1 MINRKLFVVGALLL
15 LCVGLVVI
23 SVNSTPVVAET
34 KGDTFSAMAY
44 LPTGAGPRMIGAG
57 ATANLTIYVQ
67 RYSTDDEAK
76 QYAATLLEKGPNELL
91 KSLQEAKSIG
101 SVQMQRRM
109 GFFELKFIRS
119 KPTATG
125 RRIVGVCDRPI
136 GFLESYFSAR
146 SEDNK
151 FGIVIIDL
159 KTNKKGKEE
168 GEGELIY
175 AAKVTVLEGNK
186 VEVENYGIDPVK
198 LMGVRKF

>member
-1 MINRKLFVVGALLL
+1 MRHRKLLLTAVLLL
-15 LCVGLVVI
+15 LGVGLAVLPA
-23 SVNSTPVVAET
+23 SSTHVDART

-44 LPTGAGPRMIGAG
+44 LPAGAGPRMMGAG
-57 ATANLTIYVQ
+57 STANLTIYVE
-67 RYSTDDEAK
+67 RYTTDDEAK
-76 QYAATLLEKGPNELL
+76 QYAGTLLEKGPDELL
-91 KSLQEAKSIG
+91 KSLRDAKSIG

-109 GFFELKFIRS
+109 GFFELKLIRS
-119 KPTATG
+119 RPIETG
-125 RRIVGVCDRPI
+125 RRIVGVCDRQI
-136 GFLESYFSAR
+136 GFLESYFSGR
-146 SEDNK
+146 SLDNK

-168 GEGELIY
+168 GEGQLIY

>member
-1 MINRKLFVVGALLL
+1 MGTRRRLLL
-15 LCVGLVVI
+15 GIVI
-23 SVNSTPVVAET
+23 FFAVALAVMPAKSTHVDAKA
-34 KGDTFSAMAY
+34 KGDSFSAMAY
-44 LPTGAGPRMIGAG
+44 LPSGAGPRMIGAG
-57 ATANLTIYVQ
+57 ATANLTIYVE
-67 RYSTDDEAK
+67 RYSTDEEAK
-76 QYAATLLEKGPNELL
+76 QYAGTLLEKGPDELL
-91 KSLQEAKSIG
+91 KSLQDAKPIG
-101 SVQMQRRM
+101 KVTMQRRM
-109 GFFELKFIRS
+109 GFFDLKFIRS
-119 KPTATG
+119 RPTETG
-125 RRIVGVCDRPI
+125 RRVVGVCDRPI

-186 VEVENYGIDPVK
+186 VEVETYGIDPVK

>member
-1 MINRKLFVVGALLL
+1 MGTRRRLLL
-15 LCVGLVVI
+15 GIVFLFAVALVVMPAK
-23 SVNSTPVVAET
+23 STRVDA
-34 KGDTFSAMAY
+34 KNQGDTFSATAY
-44 LPTGAGPRMIGAG
+44 LPRGAGPRMIGSG
-57 ATANLTIYVQ
+57 ATANLTIYVE
-67 RYSTDDEAK
+67 RYSTDEEAK
-76 QYAATLLEKGPNELL
+76 QYASTLLEKGPDELL
-91 KSLQEAKSIG
+91 KSLQDAKPIG
-101 SVQMQRRM
+101 KVTMQRRM
-109 GFFELKFIRS
+109 GFFDLKFIRS
-119 KPTATG
+119 RPTETG
-125 RRIVGVCDRPI
+125 RRVVGVCDRPI

-186 VEVENYGIDPVK
+186 VEVENFGIDPVK

>member
-1 MINRKLFVVGALLL
+1 MRSRKLLLVSILLL
-15 LCVGLVVI
+15 LGAGIAVMPAKSI
-23 SVNSTPVVAET
+23 RVNAKT

-67 RYSTDDEAK
+67 RYSTDDEVK

-186 VEVENYGIDPVK
+186 VEVENYGVDPVK